1 METKVV
7 GIIFPEIA
15 AMSDE
20 PGDLYALGID
30 VGTTSVKI
38 AVVRRS
44 EASVQIAFH
53 TEKNTDASY
62 FYGVDLIMELSSV
75 LNNRQ
80 VFHSTLRYPSIIPRA
95 TSKTRA

>member
-1 METKVV
+1 
-7 GIIFPEIA
+7 
-15 AMSDE
+15 MSVKTDE
-20 PGDLYALGID
+20 PGDACALGID

-62 FYGVDLIMELSSV
+62 FMVAKWI
-75 LNNRQ
+75 
-80 VFHSTLRYPSIIPRA
+80 
-95 TSKTRA
+95 